1 MYYSYSGCYSELVA
15 KVELLI
21 FAVACRHQ
29 GNFRNT
35 LFYRVFRRAHDSFL
49 KTSSNFEL
57 ELGS

>member
-1 MYYSYSGCYSELVA
+1 MYYSYSGCYSEWVA

-35 LFYRVFRRAHDSFL
+35 LFYRVFRQAHDSFS
-49 KTSSNFEL
+49 KNFFKL
-57 ELGS
+57 